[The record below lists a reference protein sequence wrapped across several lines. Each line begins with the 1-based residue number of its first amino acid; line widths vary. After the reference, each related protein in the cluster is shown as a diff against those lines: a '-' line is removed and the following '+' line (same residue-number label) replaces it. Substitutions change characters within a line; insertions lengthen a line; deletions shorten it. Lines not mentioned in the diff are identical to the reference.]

1 MISYNQGR
9 NIFIRK
15 SVCNNMIDNND
26 KNRQKKPVR
35 QGPGRESSEGAKEVQ
50 DVFQREKRDQVP
62 AAKQVLRQDKP
73 GPIKGRP
80 GENPRRKKPVG
91 SKGKKFDTAKVIKNN
106 SKRRQSK
113 ETANINQEGEK
124 KTERALNF
132 AKLSTNLAEIKSKKK
147 RISDLEPWQQEAL
160 KGSKI
165 YKLTAFTT
173 TDNID
178 RKFASYRR
186 QAIMRK
192 LLVTLII
199 ILLISTLI
207 GKLFNFSNISEFQ
220 LITGEDSITDFFI
233 TDRNE

>member
-1 MISYNQGR
+1 MISYNLGR
-9 NIFIRK
+9 NIFVRK
-15 SVCNNMIDNND
+15 CVCNNMIDKNN
-26 KNRQKKPVR
+26 KTRQKKPVQ
-35 QGPGRESSEGAKEVQ
+35 QGSSHEPSEGVKGIQ
-50 DVFQREKRDQVP
+50 DVFQREKKDQVP
-62 AAKQVLRQDKP
+62 ASKPLMQGKP
-73 GPIKGRP
+73 GPVKGHP
-80 GENPRRKKPVG
+80 GENPRNRKPVG
-91 SKGKKFDTAKVIKNN
+91 SKGKKFNTAKVIKSN
-106 SKRRQSK
+106 SKRRESK
-113 ETANINQEGEK
+113 ESANINQEGEK
-124 KTERALNF
+124 KTRRASNF
-132 AKLSTNLAEIKSKKK
+132 AKLSKNLSEIRSKKK
-147 RISDLEPWQQEAL
+147 RISDLEPWQKEAL

-207 GKLFNFSNISEFQ
+207 GKVFNFSNISEFQ
-220 LITGEDSITDFFI
+220 LITGEDSITDFFL